1 MMYNENLHE
10 EEQHLIQQ
18 IAEQTERGKIDWE
31 LTEYNPLSFLNE
43 DKIDKNPA
51 VICQSFSFEAIIGGS
66 RYELDVMENIDVPSG
81 MGDYTIT
88 LTRDETENY
97 LKIEDALSFDCD
109 RYECTPEDV
118 AERFADSPIV
128 RLCNAI
134 IPATLGQEDLEEV
147 FTWARFFNETGI
159 SAKLMN
165 HPLTKL
171 CEKLFDEHRLMD
183 FHRCVLDV
191 DYRNRQTGCSRRA
204 TASAVAQ
211 VKRGYTFAL
220 HSVGALA
227 GISFSAQIS
236 SDACANS
243 GAHSKTHS
251 K

>member
-1 MMYNENLHE
+1 MVN
-10 EEQHLIQQ
+10 HLGNWKNGELGDFVTLKRGFDLPQQ
-18 IAEQTERGKIDWE
+18 KREDGQVPIFSSSGITGTHSTAMVKAPGVITGRYGTIGEVFYAAKDFW
-31 LTEYNPLSFLNE
+31 PLN
-43 DKIDKNPA
+43 
-51 VICQSFSFEAIIGGS
+51 
-66 RYELDVMENIDVPSG
+66 
-81 MGDYTIT
+81 IT

-97 LKIEDALSFDCD
+97 LKIEDALSFDCN
-109 RYECTPEDV
+109 RYECTPEEV

-191 DYRNRQTGCSRRA
+191 DYRKLLLNE
-204 TASAVAQ
+204 
-211 VKRGYTFAL
+211 
-220 HSVGALA
+220 LA
-227 GISFSAQIS
+227 H
-236 SDACANS
+236 N
-243 GAHSKTHS
+243 
-251 K
+251 

>member
-31 LTEYNPLSFLNE
+31 LTEYNPLSFLNK

-109 RYECTPEDV
+109 RYECTPEEV

-128 RLCNAI
+128 HLCNAI

-147 FTWARFFNETGI
+147 FTWARFFNEIGI
-159 SAKLMN
+159 STKLIVKAKLFC
-165 HPLTKL
+165 P
-171 CEKLFDEHRLMD
+171 EIAGLFCRIAGLFCHD
-183 FHRCVLDV
+183 
-191 DYRNRQTGCSRRA
+191 SRA
-204 TASAVAQ
+204 NLSLKPVC
-211 VKRGYTFAL
+211 F
-220 HSVGALA
+220 
-227 GISFSAQIS
+227 GIAIS
-236 SDACANS
+236 
-243 GAHSKTHS
+243 
-251 K
+251 

>member
-1 MMYNENLHE
+1 MLYNENLRE

-66 RYELDVMENIDVPSG
+66 RYEL
-81 MGDYTIT
+81 
-88 LTRDETENY
+88 
-97 LKIEDALSFDCD
+97 SFDCD
-109 RYECTPEDV
+109 RYECTPEEV

-191 DYRNRQTGCSRRA
+191 DYRKLLLNE
-204 TASAVAQ
+204 
-211 VKRGYTFAL
+211 
-220 HSVGALA
+220 LA
-227 GISFSAQIS
+227 H
-236 SDACANS
+236 N
-243 GAHSKTHS
+243 
-251 K
+251 